1 MRRSPHIVSREHLES
16 QIWGDRALGN
26 DILRS
31 HMHLLRKEVDGDGSE
46 KILHTVFGQGY
57 NIRVQDAG

>member
-1 MRRSPHIVSREHLES
+1 VSREYLES
-16 QIWGDRALGN
+16 HIWGERSPDK

-31 HMHLLRKEVDGDGSE
+31 HMHLLRKEVDGEGAR

-57 NIRVQDAG
+57 SIRVQDGE